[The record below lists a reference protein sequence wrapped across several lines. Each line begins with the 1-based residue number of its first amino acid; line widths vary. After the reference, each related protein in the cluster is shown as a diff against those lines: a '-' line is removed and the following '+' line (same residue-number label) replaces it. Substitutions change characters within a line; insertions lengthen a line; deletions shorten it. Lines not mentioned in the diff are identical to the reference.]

1 MEESKNYSCFD
12 LKFFLKFNISECI
25 DYFVL
30 LWVHVCYALKAAVH
44 IEEKRQ
50 SEYSADR

>member
-25 DYFVL
+25 DYLYYYGCMFAT
-30 LWVHVCYALKAAVH
+30 HLKAAVH

-50 SEYSADR
+50 SEYSADG

>member
-12 LKFFLKFNISECI
+12 LKLFMKFKISECI
-25 DYFVL
+25 DYLYYFGRMFATHL
-30 LWVHVCYALKAAVH
+30 NAAVH